1 MNNIEKTKYKGV
13 TIQETPS
20 QKYPKL
26 VTLIKTQK
34 KLKSIEGKMFLT
46 IEKAQQYIDKIELE
60 LWEQMTSTRLEK
72 NEKKVA
78 KKELLKLG

>member
-1 MNNIEKTKYKGV
+1 MKNTMKYKGV
-13 TIQETPS
+13 MVQETPS
-20 QKYPKL
+20 EKYPEL
-26 VTLIKTQK
+26 VTLVKTQK

-46 IEKAQQYIDKIELE
+46 LEKAQQYIDKMELE

-72 NEKKVA
+72 SEAKVA

>member
-1 MNNIEKTKYKGV
+1 MKNTTKYKGV
-13 TIQETPS
+13 NIQETPTE
-20 QKYPKL
+20 KYTEL

-46 IEKAQQYIDKIELE
+46 LEKAQQYIDKIELE
-60 LWEQMTSTRLEK
+60 LWEVMTSTRLEK
-72 NEKKVA
+72 SEKKVA

>member
-1 MNNIEKTKYKGV
+1 MKNTTKYKGV
-13 TIQETPS
+13 NIQETPTE
-20 QKYPKL
+20 KYPEL

-46 IEKAQQYIDKIELE
+46 LQKAQEYIDKIELE
-60 LWEQMTSTRLEK
+60 LWETMTSTRLEK
-72 NEKKVA
+72 SEKKIA